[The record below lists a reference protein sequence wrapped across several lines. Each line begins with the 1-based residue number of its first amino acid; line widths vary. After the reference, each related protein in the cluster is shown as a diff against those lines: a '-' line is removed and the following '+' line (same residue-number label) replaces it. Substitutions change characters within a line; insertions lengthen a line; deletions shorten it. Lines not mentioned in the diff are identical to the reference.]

1 MLQRF
6 CNTGLFQFRLRYEDE
21 VSIPKA
27 RLCKN
32 GKLNLNAESK
42 NSNKVV
48 AFPTFGAASCACAA

>member
-1 MLQRF
+1 MGQ
-6 CNTGLFQFRLRYEDE
+6 FQFRLRRRGD

-42 NSNKVV
+42 NSNKVM
-48 AFPTFGAASCACAA
+48 AFPAFGGQSLACAA